1 MIASADERPNIV
13 LVMADDQG
21 WGDVGFRDHPAL
33 LTPVMDEL
41 AAQAIRFDRF
51 YAAAPVCSPTR
62 GSVLTGRHP
71 NRFGCFSWGHRIK
84 PQEITLAEYLQEAGY
99 DTGHFGK
106 WHLGSVEADAPTS
119 PGNNG
124 FRRWVSAPNFY
135 ENSPLLSDE
144 GTVVETSG
152 EGSEVTVDFAIDFI
166 RQAANK
172 KTPFLAV
179 VWFGS
184 PHAPH
189 QALEADRKPYEQL
202 PEKTQHFLGEI
213 TAMDRAVGKLRTA
226 LRDHGVSDNT
236 LFWYSSDNGALPVGS
251 SGGLRGRK
259 SQVYEGGIRVPA
271 MLEWPARFPNPMQ
284 CDIPV
289 TSSDMLPTVLA
300 AVGIEPD
307 QERPL
312 DGVNILPWLDSPESA
327 PSRGLGFW
335 VHPTRGIGTPS
346 HKILEVLLA
355 KQRVGGTEGETL
367 ESPIKESDVARAN
380 QPQGELFSGK
390 AAWIEGSM
398 KLIATS
404 RRDQQVTYELYDLSR
419 DAGETNNLKAD
430 HSDKVE
436 SMARDLRLWQES
448 VVNSLQGRDYSAP
461 VEK

>member
-1 MIASADERPNIV
+1 
-13 LVMADDQG
+13 
-21 WGDVGFRDHPAL
+21 
-33 LTPVMDEL
+33 
-41 AAQAIRFDRF
+41 
-51 YAAAPVCSPTR
+51 
-62 GSVLTGRHP
+62 
-71 NRFGCFSWGHRIK
+71 
-84 PQEITLAEYLQEAGY
+84 
-99 DTGHFGK
+99 
-106 WHLGSVEADAPTS
+106 
-119 PGNNG
+119 
-124 FRRWVSAPNFY
+124 
-135 ENSPLLSDE
+135 
-144 GTVVETSG
+144 
-152 EGSEVTVDFAIDFI
+152 
-166 RQAANK
+166 
-172 KTPFLAV
+172 
-179 VWFGS
+179 
-184 PHAPH
+184 
-189 QALEADRKPYEQL
+189 
-202 PEKTQHFLGEI
+202 
-213 TAMDRAVGKLRTA
+213 MDRAVGKLRTA